1 LIETIK
7 DQKEMNNMLISN
19 NKNLKTGIS
28 NSQELNRQL
37 DIEIE
42 KVKNY
47 ESIINSIEM
56 RNNELIKLNNTLST
70 LNIDLENQIK
80 DMNSKMESN
89 EKVITELVSKTKDYE
104 LINNKLVKDKIAED
118 NTNKSF
124 IIKLKENIEH
134 LTKQNSE
141 LLKTS
146 SEYHILLK
154 NCEIKDESIK
164 ILTSENTFV
173 KDRIS
178 KNDSLIKDLEFNLS
192 NTRKDLNKINLTI
205 EDYNKQISS
214 LHNDIERLNNIH
226 DNTINEIK
234 RNITREKES
243 IISEYNEKISE
254 INKKHKKVI
263 NDYTIKDISKQNE
276 IDKLTD
282 NFNKFSISE
291 KTLNDT
297 KNDYTTII
305 DKLERSNKDLTIKLN
320 SQNID
325 NISNI
330 SSLSEEKNRL
340 EEIIKDNIS
349 KYKSIENEYNKNI
362 NTIRLLEKS
371 NSELAIKL
379 EKANTELINKN
390 RENLK
395 LNEITIEKEKLYNE
409 SIIQQKRLRNK
420 ITLLTKEKQGLT
432 EDILSLESKISEL
445 KNKNTDYI
453 KEMKIKDEILNKIE
467 NSIKSIN
474 SSSISELDL
483 LNLRKEKDDLNIT
496 IKKLLIENKYKTE
509 LYDKVYNNFI
519 ELNKKYDEISG
530 KYTISVTDKQNLE
543 IKIKCLNN
551 DNIHL
556 LSKVNDLIR
565 LNENLNTQKMIST
578 NIYENNIKDVQ
589 KDTND
594 RIIEST
600 KSLEYRYK
608 VQIHKLSDIIKA
620 RTNELKFADD
630 KYAKL
635 MSEKFTEYTFRIQSL
650 SDEIIKKDNEI
661 KELLVKHEKDIKDT
675 IINTES
681 MFRTKMKLDPPTNY
695 LRILKAKDHRIYVL
709 QATLKSFRKDF
720 QKKLVLLRNEIS
732 RLNKDTVKEEKIES
746 SI

>member
-1 LIETIK
+1 
-7 DQKEMNNMLISN
+7 MNNMLISN